1 MHSQKCVGGNQLL
14 STVSKHLLLGLPL
27 KIHVEQN
34 KYRYINIAPVV

>member
-1 MHSQKCVGGNQLL
+1 MHSQKRVSGNQPL

-27 KIHVEQN
+27 KIYVEQN